1 MSVNI
6 NTVYQAV
13 LAVTNKEQ
21 RGYITPQEFNYLANQ
36 AQLDIFEQYFYDL
49 NQFTR
54 VGRISNEYADII
66 SNIEEKISLFEVN
79 KVSDTEP
86 SGNPAN
92 DADLIYLKS
101 NGYFT
106 IPSSLYRMGS
116 ILYGNVE
123 AEEVSKKE
131 YSYIISSPIAKPTN
145 DFPIYIKDDNGIK
158 IYGASIIGAE
168 DSTDA
173 NQDEHNPLV
182 SYNYIKTPAS
192 ANWAYTSA
200 GGEALYNATNSQNF
214 ELHGSEETEL
224 VIKILAMAGLIIKD
238 PSIYQVAS
246 SEENKKI
253 QLEKS

>member
-1 MSVNI
+1 MGGLTIINKNI
-6 NTVYQAV
+6 MAVSIDTVYQRV
-13 LAVTNKEQ
+13 LGILNKEQ
-21 RGYITPQEFNYLANQ
+21 RGYITPQEFNLMANQ

-66 SNIEEKISLFEVN
+66 SNIEEKISLFETSN
-79 KVSDTEP
+79 TP
-86 SGNPAN
+86 TAAN
-92 DADLIYLKS
+92 DI
-101 NGYFT
+101 FP
-106 IPSSLYRMGS
+106 IPSDLYRMGS

-145 DFPIYIKDDNGIK
+145 DFPIYKRNVDG
-158 IYGASIIGAE
+158 
-168 DSTDA
+168 
-173 NQDEHNPLV
+173 V
-182 SYNYIKTPAS
+182 SVFGTGTINTNVTFNYIKKPIEVQ
-192 ANWAYTSA
+192 WAYTSV

-238 PSIYQVAS
+238 PSIYQAAS